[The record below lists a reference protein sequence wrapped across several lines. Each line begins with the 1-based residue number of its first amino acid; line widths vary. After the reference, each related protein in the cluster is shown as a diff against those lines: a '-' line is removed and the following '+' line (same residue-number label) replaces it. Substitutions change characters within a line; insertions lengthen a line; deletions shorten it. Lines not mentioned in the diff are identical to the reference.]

1 MDENI
6 LYKSLGT
13 KIKYLRENK
22 GFTQDKLAET
32 SGLSIDYIGKIE
44 VNINKPG
51 LRALIKIANALEV
64 HIKELFDF

>member
-6 LYKSLGT
+6 LYKSLGAR
-13 KIKYLRENK
+13 IKYLRESK
-22 GFTQDKLAET
+22 GFTQDKLAEA

-51 LRALIKIANALEV
+51 LRALIKIANALGV
-64 HIKELFDF
+64 HIKERFDF